1 MNAKNA
7 YTECVRRTGQRG
19 VSMGTFP
26 GWHVLGTGI
35 GRNDTTALVK
45 SDADARLYAAAPALL
60 AALLEVKRLRD
71 LWRSQEDDSID
82 SVAYMDGLDRID
94 VDAVI
99 AGAKGS

>member
-35 GRNDTTALVK
+35 GRDDTTALVK
-45 SDADARLYAAAPALL
+45 SDADARLYAASPTMKALIEEYVAGIGSICGANNREARFLEDIEDKARAIL
-60 AALLEVKRLRD
+60 ASLAR
-71 LWRSQEDDSID
+71 
-82 SVAYMDGLDRID
+82 
-94 VDAVI
+94 
-99 AGAKGS
+99 GS